1 MEETSLND
9 FMELNK
15 LNEIDRDR
23 ESLGFEDM
31 LFRVAS
37 KIVKENSQKYRPSGY
52 VWINTLGWVKEEV

>member
-37 KIVKENSQKYRPSGY
+37 KIVKEHSQKPGY

>member
-37 KIVKENSQKYRPSGY
+37 KIVKEHRKKPGY
-52 VWINTLGWVKEEV
+52 VWINTLGWVKKEV